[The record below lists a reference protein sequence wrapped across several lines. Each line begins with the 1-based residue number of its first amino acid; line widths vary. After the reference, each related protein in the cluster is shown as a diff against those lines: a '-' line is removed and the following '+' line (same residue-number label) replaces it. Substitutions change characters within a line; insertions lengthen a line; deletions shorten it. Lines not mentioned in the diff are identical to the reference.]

1 MSLARP
7 WRIALSCVLALAAAS
22 CSALGGGD
30 EPAKPNPAGS
40 LEQTKVVVGTLPIV
54 DTVPLAIAQQK
65 GYFKEEGLEVELK
78 TLPGGAA
85 AVPGLA
91 NGELQFAFGNYVSF
105 FNAQYKNVLDV
116 KLVADAYQA
125 AQGMFLILT
134 GKESAITKPADL
146 AGKRIAINTKANIV
160 ELTARS
166 ALDASGVDSKSVTF
180 TEIPFPDMQ
189 TAVERKNVDAAFMV
203 EPYITQAQRKAGMMP
218 VLDAATGATLDV
230 PIAVWATSAKFAQE
244 KPKTAAAFQ
253 RAIVKGQRDAAN
265 RSLVEETVTTYAK
278 VDKDTVSL
286 MHLGTWPTAMSPVR
300 MQRVIDL
307 MTQYGLMDKAKQ
319 INPESMIFNAPQ
331 G

>member
-22 CSALGGGD
+22 CSALGG
-30 EPAKPNPAGS
+30 ESEKPSQTGG

-65 GYFKEEGLEVELK
+65 GYFKQEGLDVELK
-78 TLPGGAA
+78 SLPGGAA

-105 FNAQYKNVLDV
+105 FTAQYKNVLDI

-134 GKESAITKPADL
+134 GKDNAITKPADL
-146 AGKRIAINTKANIV
+146 TGKKIAINTKANIV

-166 ALDASGVDSKSVTF
+166 ALEASGVDTKTVTF

-189 TAVERKNVDAAFMV
+189 AAIERKNVDAAFMV
-203 EPYITQAQRKAGMMP
+203 EPYITQAQRKAGMLP

-230 PIAVWATSAKFAQE
+230 PIAVWATSTKYAQE
-244 KPKTAAAFQ
+244 NPKTTAAFQ

-265 RSLVEETVTTYAK
+265 RTLVEQTVTTYAK

-319 INPESMIFNAPQ
+319 INPESMIFNPPQ